1 VSVGRVETARLVG
14 TPIADGDDDRLRAL
28 YQDPRVAETL
38 GGLRTDEY
46 VATRLAFEIGH
57 WRAHGFGAW
66 VFVERASGAFV
77 GRGAVRH
84 AQLAGSGA
92 LDGDQVELGYAL
104 VPSFWGRGLATEMAV
119 AMIDVARNDLALPE
133 LAAWTLTTN
142 QASQHVLEKTGFVY
156 ERDFDYAGLPHRYYR
171 LVLHPE

>member
-1 VSVGRVETARLVG
+1 VIAGHVETARLVG
-14 TPIADGDDDRLRAL
+14 RPISAGDLDRLRSL
-28 YQDPRVAETL
+28 YQDARVADTL
-38 GGLRTDEY
+38 GGVRTDEW
-46 VATRLAFEIGH
+46 VAERLAFELGH
-57 WRAHGFGAW
+57 WREHGFGAW
-66 VFVERASGAFV
+66 IFVERGSDAFV

-84 AQLAGSGA
+84 AQIAGSGV

-104 VPSFWGRGLATEMAV
+104 LPSFWRRGLATEMAV
-119 AMIDVARNDLALPE
+119 ALIDIARTELELSE

-142 QASQHVLEKTGFVY
+142 HASQHVLEKTGFVY